1 MDIEN
6 FAIQR
11 AYQTGK
17 KNKNR
22 LRPTVAQFLSYKDKI
37 NILKNFKKLKNTRF
51 SIYDNVSKETV
62 AICKEKRQEVHK
74 QM

>member
-6 FAIQR
+6 FVIER

-22 LRPTVAQFLSYKDKI
+22 LRPIVAQLSFYKDKI
-37 NILKNFKKLKNTRF
+37 NILKNFKKVKNTRF
-51 SIYDNVSKETV
+51 SFSDDFSKETA